1 MGPQILSLDQI
12 SRYLDGELSA
22 VEMREVEFQA
32 EGWGPSQQRLDDHR
46 HASACMKQLFRE
58 IKSDQ
63 AYGEF
68 VAMVESWPILSDD
81 TVDDRSQL
89 NIQLIQRLFPDSQA
103 LRDLLKQI
111 TEDLTSA
118 FPFPGSEGS
127 ISLSDMMSP
136 SSSSENMN
144 MKLDMNTDIPA
155 SRPEPRYS
163 ASERVPPGYE
173 VPGQPIASFEERL
186 QNLIKKVHE
195 LEDIA
200 ILFEK
205 LNPGITT
212 HSRYPELVLILVEH
226 ESLLKN
232 HSESAVEQL
241 VKDCLR
247 SMSRVKHPLARVL
260 IQLLR
265 GKPVTGSLHRDLLK
279 TYMQLVRD
287 SRG

>member
-32 EGWGPSQQRLDDHR
+32 EGWVLSQQRLDDHR

-68 VAMVESWPILSDD
+68 VSMVESWPILSDD

-89 NIQLIQRLFPDSQA
+89 NIQLIHRLFPDSQA

-144 MKLDMNTDIPA
+144 MKLDMNTDSPA

-163 ASERVPPGYE
+163 ASERVPPGYK
-173 VPGQPIASFEERL
+173 VPGQPSASFEERL

-232 HSESAVEQL
+232 HSESAVERR

-247 SMSRVKHPLARVL
+247 TMSRVGHPLARVL
-260 IQLLR
+260 IQLFR

>member
-1 MGPQILSLDQI
+1 MGPQILNLDQI

-32 EGWGPSQQRLDDHR
+32 EVWTPSQQRLDDHR
-46 HASACMKQLFRE
+46 HASDCMKRLFRE
-58 IKSDQ
+58 IKSDR

-81 TVDDRSQL
+81 TVTDWSLL

-118 FPFPGSEGS
+118 FPFPDSEGS

-144 MKLDMNTDIPA
+144 MKLDINMDSPA
-155 SRPEPRYS
+155 RRPAPRYS
-163 ASERVPPGYE
+163 ASERVPPRYK
-173 VPGQPIASFEERL
+173 VPGQPVASFEERL
-186 QNLIKKVHE
+186 LKLTKRVHE
-195 LEDIA
+195 LDDIA
-200 ILFEK
+200 TLFEK
-205 LNPGITT
+205 LNPGIKT

-226 ESLLKN
+226 ESLLKD
-232 HSESAVEQL
+232 HSKSAVEQR

-247 SMSRVKHPLARVL
+247 SMSRVGHPLARVL
-260 IQLLR
+260 IQLFK
-265 GKPVTGSLHRDLLK
+265 GKPVTGSLYRDLLK

>member
-1 MGPQILSLDQI
+1 MGPQILNLDQI
-12 SRYLDGELSA
+12 SRYIDGELSA

-32 EGWGPSQQRLDDHR
+32 ESWGPSQQRLNDHR
-46 HASACMKQLFRE
+46 HASDCMKQLFRE
-58 IKSDQ
+58 IKSDP

-81 TVDDRSQL
+81 TVADCSLL
-89 NIQLIQRLFPDSQA
+89 NTQLIKRLFPNSQA
-103 LRDLLKQI
+103 LQDLLKQI
-111 TEDLTSA
+111 TDDLTRA
-118 FPFPGSEGS
+118 FPFPDSEGP

-136 SSSSENMN
+136 SSNSENMN
-144 MKLDMNTDIPA
+144 MKLDINMDSPA
-155 SRPEPRYS
+155 SRPELGYS
-163 ASERVPPGYE
+163 ASERVPPVYK

-186 QNLIKKVHE
+186 RNLIKKVHE

-200 ILFEK
+200 ILFEE
-205 LNPGITT
+205 LNPGITI

-232 HSESAVEQL
+232 HSESAVEQR

-247 SMSRVKHPLARVL
+247 TMSRVGHPLARVL
-260 IQLLR
+260 IQLFR